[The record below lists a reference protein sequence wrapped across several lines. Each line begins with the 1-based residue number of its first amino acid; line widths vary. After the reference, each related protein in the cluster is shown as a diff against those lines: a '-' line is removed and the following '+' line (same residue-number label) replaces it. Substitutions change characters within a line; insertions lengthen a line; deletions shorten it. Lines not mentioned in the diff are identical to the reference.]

1 MPIIDILCKI
11 FGHDIKFDSLPDI
24 LKHIRENE
32 DFSRTIKGLTVHC
45 KRCGHAYDFT
55 DEVLR

>member
-1 MPIIDILCKI
+1 MNILCTL
-11 FGHDIKFDSLPDI
+11 FGHNIKFDSLPDI

-32 DFSRTIKGLTVHC
+32 DFARTIKGLTVHC

-55 DEVLR
+55 DEVLK